1 MERSIETKSNIE
13 EAHALIEL
21 LVPVSIHRALRH
33 DPELRKKLVTYINEQ
48 TKEVSDETL

>member
-1 MERSIETKSNIE
+1 MEPAIDMTADIE
-13 EAHALIEL
+13 EAHAKIEL

-48 TKEVSDETL
+48 TKDVSNEAT